1 MRPMSIILL
10 VASLPALAGCV
21 TDSVQTSSGRPLAPE
36 PRSVAPAPQGSSIN
50 AVSLL
55 KSQRPVD
62 TNGNGF
68 PNRLDVA
75 VYLFARPY
83 PIPRHAAGTLQ
94 FHYHRVG
101 SVDPVSGSSSDPLA
115 TWSFSSEMLDSAE
128 IDDIIGPGYS
138 LALDLSAIQISS
150 LPVDSVDLVV
160 EFKPL
165 DGGEIA
171 RGTSIQ
177 RIPFVIY

>member
-1 MRPMSIILL
+1 MRSRFTILL
-10 VASLPALAGCV
+10 AASFSTLAGCV
-21 TDSVQTSSGRPLAPE
+21 TDSVQTSSGRPLAPA
-36 PRSVAPAPQGSSIN
+36 PRSVAPAPQESSIN

-55 KSQRPVD
+55 KAQRPVD

-75 VYLFARPY
+75 IYLFARPY
-83 PIPRHAAGTLQ
+83 PIPRHAVGTLR
-94 FHYHRVG
+94 FHYYPVG
-101 SVDPVSGSSSDPLA
+101 SVDPVQGSSSEPLA
-115 TWSFSSEMLDSAE
+115 SWAFSSEMLAAAE

-138 LALDLSAIQISS
+138 LALDLSAVGASS

-160 EFKPL
+160 EFEPL
-165 DGGEIA
+165 DGGEMA